1 MTALLI
7 IILFLFLALFL
18 GIRAQHG
25 KDMNLEQWSVG
36 GRGFGTI
43 FVFSLWQVK
52 FIRRLHF
59 REAAGRIVKEH
70 LPFIFWDMVL

>member
-36 GRGFGTI
+36 EEDLALFL
-43 FVFSLWQVK
+43 FFSLWQVK

-59 REAAGRIVKEH
+59 WEAAGI
-70 LPFIFWDMVL
+70 

>member
-36 GRGFGTI
+36 EEDLALFLFSPDGR
-43 FVFSLWQVK
+43 
-52 FIRRLHF
+52 
-59 REAAGRIVKEH
+59 
-70 LPFIFWDMVL
+70 